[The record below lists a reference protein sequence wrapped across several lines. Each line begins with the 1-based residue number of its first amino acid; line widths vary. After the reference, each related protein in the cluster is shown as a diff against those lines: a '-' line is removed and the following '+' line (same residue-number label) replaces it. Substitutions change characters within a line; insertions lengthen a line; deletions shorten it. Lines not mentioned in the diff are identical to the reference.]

1 MAQFLEDE
9 DGVKINLDD
18 VQGQVVYSGNKYAVV
33 GIATK
38 PSGEQTRHVFERF
51 DTMQEADAVVNTFHE
66 NDVTVLED
74 SRPAEQPTLTHTEH
88 EEYLDKITEH
98 IRANPT
104 DLSMKSQHPDLHS
117 AIHGGD
123 DDATT

>member
-1 MAQFLEDE
+1 MAQYLKDVE
-9 DGVKINLDD
+9 GVEVNLDD
-18 VQGQVVYSGNKYAVV
+18 VQGQVVYSGNMHQVV
-33 GIATK
+33 GIATT
-38 PSGEQTRHVFERF
+38 PGGVQTRHIFDMF
-51 DTMQEADAVVNTFHE
+51 DTYEEAQQVVDVFHE
-66 NDVTVLED
+66 NDVTILED
-74 SRPAEQPTLTHTEH
+74 SRPAEQPTLTHAEH

-98 IRANPT
+98 IRANPN